1 MQLEQL
7 EIGIIEDDP
16 IMGDSL
22 AQRLELEGHRIDW
35 WRTGSDAINSPAMLD
50 KQIIICDIRLP
61 DITGEA
67 VFRLAG
73 KRGIAIPFIFIT
85 GFGDIDQAVRLM
97 RRGACD
103 YITKPFDLDL
113 LIEKVSQHAERQKR
127 TGDHI
132 PILGISEVMKA
143 LEIELRKYAKSSL
156 PLVLSGEVGV
166 GKEKAAR
173 FLHANMSTGSAPF
186 MHFSCRLVPSELH
199 EQELFGEKDDYK
211 EFPGGYVSRT
221 RNGTLYI
228 EDIELLSPESQ
239 SRLLSMLDAKSFP
252 RESER
257 HSNLFE
263 GRVIAASRIPMNELQ
278 SNPQLDDNLF
288 FQLGV
293 LKSDIPP
300 LRSRSEDI
308 PWLLFNILA
317 ELNSLGDSTCSK
329 ISAQAE
335 EVAISY
341 DWPGNILEMRNRV
354 QRALALAGTDELT
367 VTDLFPDQAHSQS
380 DQFPSLAQVR
390 EDAERRQIRRAL
402 VRSEGHMI
410 EAAKLLGVSRTTLW
424 DKMGRLGIAS
434 E

>member
-1 MQLEQL
+1 M
-7 EIGIIEDDP
+7 
-16 IMGDSL
+16 
-22 AQRLELEGHRIDW
+22 
-35 WRTGSDAINSPAMLD
+35 
-50 KQIIICDIRLP
+50 
-61 DITGEA
+61 
-67 VFRLAG
+67 
-73 KRGIAIPFIFIT
+73 
-85 GFGDIDQAVRLM
+85 
-97 RRGACD
+97 
-103 YITKPFDLDL
+103 
-113 LIEKVSQHAERQKR
+113 
-127 TGDHI
+127 
-132 PILGISEVMKA
+132 
-143 LEIELRKYAKSSL
+143 
-156 PLVLSGEVGV
+156 
-166 GKEKAAR
+166 
-173 FLHANMSTGSAPF
+173 
-186 MHFSCRLVPSELH
+186 
-199 EQELFGEKDDYK
+199 
-211 EFPGGYVSRT
+211 
-221 RNGTLYI
+221 
-228 EDIELLSPESQ
+228 
-239 SRLLSMLDAKSFP
+239 
-252 RESER
+252 
-257 HSNLFE
+257 
-263 GRVIAASRIPMNELQ
+263 
-278 SNPQLDDNLF
+278 
-288 FQLGV
+288 GV

-317 ELNSLGDSTCSK
+317 ELNSLVDSTCSK